1 MTWEEAKD
9 LEAKAKGFKDFEDF
23 FGAMGD
29 NRPEHDYERLYHLID
44 DAGYR
49 MINHYRQQITITV
62 PAGCVVVVD
71 EVKK

>member
-9 LEAKAKGFKDFEDF
+9 LEAKEKGYNSFEDF
-23 FGAMGD
+23 FDAAKL
-29 NRPEHDYERLYHLID
+29 ESDYNYEMLYHFVY

-49 MINHYRQQITITV
+49 IQNYYRQQITITV
-62 PAGCVVVVD
+62 PAGCVVVVE